1 MIVLVGFMGA
11 GKTTVGHMLSEKL
24 GLPFVDSDLV
34 IEQRSGRSV
43 RDIFA
48 ADGEPAFRA
57 LEQATTEEL
66 LNGPDAVLALG
77 GGGVE
82 HPATQRLLAS
92 AKVVYL
98 QVGYDEAMLRVAH
111 DEYRP
116 LLRAPGLEAIYRRRL
131 SIYEAVGTLKV
142 ATDGRRPEAVC
153 LDIIERLVRVP
164 SVPSGTRTVLVA
176 CTGGTY
182 NVHVGA
188 GLLPGAGLL
197 LPTLPHARTAVI
209 VAAASDHDAVTTV
222 TGALKQRELDVRWVE
237 VPDRQDAKDLATLA
251 FAASEL
257 ADLAVHKDDL
267 IVGVGGEVAC
277 DIAGFLA
284 GTYNRGMPLAL
295 MPTTLAAQADA
306 AVGGKASLNLP
317 QGRNLIGTVHQPVA
331 VIADV
336 ALAAAQPG
344 REYGAG
350 LAEIVKHA
358 LISGADLVGLLR
370 DNLAGLRRAD
380 VGTLTELVARSVAVK
395 AEIVSTDEREQGS
408 RLHLNYGHTFGHA
421 IEQVRGADSG
431 DDGEAVALG
440 MMAAAYLARR
450 QGRIPDELVDLH
462 RQLLG
467 ELRLPTAG
475 RFDMTTL
482 REAWLRDKK
491 YQDGTRFV
499 VLNGLGQPQ
508 AGVAADDDSLTAVLR
523 ELAAPARA

>member
-1 MIVLVGFMGA
+1 
-11 GKTTVGHMLSEKL
+11 
-24 GLPFVDSDLV
+24 
-34 IEQRSGRSV
+34 
-43 RDIFA
+43 
-48 ADGEPAFRA
+48 
-57 LEQATTEEL
+57 
-66 LNGPDAVLALG
+66 
-77 GGGVE
+77 
-82 HPATQRLLAS
+82 
-92 AKVVYL
+92 
-98 QVGYDEAMLRVAH
+98 
-111 DEYRP
+111 
-116 LLRAPGLEAIYRRRL
+116 
-131 SIYEAVGTLKV
+131 
-142 ATDGRRPEAVC
+142 
-153 LDIIERLVRVP
+153 
-164 SVPSGTRTVLVA
+164 
-176 CTGGTY
+176 
-182 NVHVGA
+182 
-188 GLLPGAGLL
+188 
-197 LPTLPHARTAVI
+197 VI

-482 REAWLRDKK
+482 RQAWLRDKK